1 MADKVVLAYSG
12 GLDTSVAIP
21 WIKENYGYEVIA
33 LAVDLS
39 GGENVGEALER
50 ARNNG
55 AAEATS
61 IDASD
66 EFASEYIARAIKAN
80 ALYEDKYPLAT
91 ALGRPLIVKYLV
103 AKAHETSATAVAHGC
118 TGKGNDQVRFDVGIR
133 ALDPALKIIAPIR
146 EWGMTREQEI
156 DYAAERGLKITV
168 DKDKVYSVDANLW
181 GRAIEGG
188 ELEDPQNE
196 PSASVFSLT
205 AEVNKTPDEPAYA
218 EVMFEAGLPV
228 GLNGSRMALKEIIVA
243 LNKLAGAHGFGRID
257 MIENR
262 LVGIKSREIY
272 EAPAALSILAAHKA
286 LEDLTLE
293 RDVLHYKKQAE
304 SAYAEA
310 IYDGKWY
317 SPLREALD
325 AFFESVQ
332 ATVKGSVTLKFH
344 KGNLVITGRES
355 ENSLYDYGLATYA
368 DADAFSHDAAAGF
381 VELYGL
387 ALTEWA
393 KKTKN
398 QKPKTKNEKP

>member
-21 WIKENYGYEVIA
+21 WIKENYGYDVIA

-39 GGENVGEALER
+39 GGEDVGEALER
-50 ARNNG
+50 ARKNG

-66 EFASEYIARAIKAN
+66 EFATEYIARAIKAN

-91 ALGRPLIVKYLV
+91 ALGRPLIVKHLV
-103 AKAHETSATAVAHGC
+103 AKARETGATAVAHGC
-118 TGKGNDQVRFDVGIR
+118 TGKGNDQVRFDIGIR
-133 ALDPALKIIAPIR
+133 TLDPALKIIAPIR

-156 DYAAERGLKITV
+156 DYAAERGLNITV
-168 DKDKVYSVDANLW
+168 DKEKVYSIDVNLW

-196 PSASVFSLT
+196 PPANVFSLT
-205 AEVNKTPDEPAYA
+205 AEINKTPDEPGSA
-218 EVMFEAGLPV
+218 EILFEAGLPV
-228 GLNGSRMALKEIIVA
+228 GLNGSRMSLKEIIIA

-272 EAPAALSILAAHKA
+272 EAPAALAILAAHKA

-293 RDVLHYKKQAE
+293 RDVLHYKKEAE
-304 SAYAEA
+304 SAYAAA
-310 IYDGKWY
+310 IYEGKWY

-332 ATVKGSVTLKFH
+332 ATVDGSVTLKFH
-344 KGNLVITGRES
+344 KGNLVIAGRES
-355 ENSLYDYGLATYA
+355 KNSLYDYGLATYA
-368 DADAFSHDAAAGF
+368 DNDAFSHDAAAGF

-387 ALTEWA
+387 PLTEWA
-393 KKTKN
+393 KVNKKYDIRN
-398 QKPKTKNEKP
+398 KK